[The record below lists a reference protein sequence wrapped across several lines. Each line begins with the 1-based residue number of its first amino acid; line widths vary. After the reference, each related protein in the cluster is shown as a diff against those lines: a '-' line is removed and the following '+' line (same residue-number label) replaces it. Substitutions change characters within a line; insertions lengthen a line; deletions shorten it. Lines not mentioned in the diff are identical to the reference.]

1 VKDPERLLDD
11 GANELE
17 LTLLQAGD
25 ADMPSAQSR
34 QAALAALGL
43 SGALLSAAPPAAAA
57 GSAAISSGARLLAAK
72 WWAIGALVTA
82 SGAAGLGYATLRG
95 APAPTPSVS
104 HVAERAPAP
113 AVAGPAVEPAPESS
127 DRPTAVPSSR
137 ERLQPLPSPRS
148 SSSAGSS
155 GIQEQIAL
163 IDRARSA
170 VAAHQP
176 GAALAALDEYQRRYP
191 GGVLVQEAALLRIES
206 LLARGDK
213 ASAARLGH
221 QFLQRYPRSPMA
233 ARVKTL
239 TDG

>member
-1 VKDPERLLDD
+1 LED
-11 GANELE
+11 GASELE

-25 ADMPSAQSR
+25 ADMPSVQAR

-43 SGALLSAAPPAAAA
+43 SSALLSAAPPAVAA
-57 GSAAISSGARLLAAK
+57 GSAATSSGVRLLAAK
-72 WWAIGALVTA
+72 WWIMGALVTA
-82 SGAAGLGYATLRG
+82 TGAAGLGYVASRE
-95 APAPTPSVS
+95 APAPPARVS
-104 HVAERAPAP
+104 HVAERSPAPVIAEPPAVVQPARDSSERPAAVPSARERPLSPAP
-113 AVAGPAVEPAPESS
+113 A
-127 DRPTAVPSSR
+127 
-137 ERLQPLPSPRS
+137 SPRS

-163 IDRARSA
+163 IDRARGA

-176 GAALAALDEYQRRYP
+176 AAALAALDEYQRRYP

-213 ASAARLGH
+213 ATAARLGR
-221 QFLQRYPRSPMA
+221 QFLQHYPRSPMA

-239 TDG
+239 IDG